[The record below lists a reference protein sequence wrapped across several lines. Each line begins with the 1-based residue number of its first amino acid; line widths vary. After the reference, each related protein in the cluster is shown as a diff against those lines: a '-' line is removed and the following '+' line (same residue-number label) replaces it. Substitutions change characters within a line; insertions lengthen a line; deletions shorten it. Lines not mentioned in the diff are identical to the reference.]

1 MLSLIFSLWL
11 LNSRTSVDSL
21 LISTNNNHLNF
32 EKDSLLL
39 VDVAYKNNNKQKFR
53 IRRLTSTH
61 NGDICMTQEWTI
73 LIFHKEFNN
82 SNDSLYSPPVALC
95 HLRDEPYIILRKD
108 QEYHYKLLL
117 NFKYVQ
123 KGDPGTYI
131 TNHDFG
137 EYHFQ
142 LVLKMKDNR
151 TMKDLDS
158 IRSNKIKIFYT
169 QEK

>member
-11 LNSRTSVDSL
+11 LNSSVSGDSL
-21 LISTNNNHLNF
+21 LISTNNYHLNID
-32 EKDSLLL
+32 KDSLLS

-61 NGDICMTQEWTI
+61 NGEICMTQEWTI
-73 LIFHKEFNN
+73 LIYHKEF
-82 SNDSLYSPPVALC
+82 SDSKDSLYSPPTALC

-108 QEYHYKLLL
+108 DEYHYKLLL

-123 KGDPGTYI
+123 KGDRETYI
-131 TNHDFG
+131 TNRNFG
-137 EYHFQ
+137 EYQLQ

-158 IRSNKIKIFYT
+158 IGSNKIKIFYT
-169 QEK
+169 RE